1 VGLLGLLAPVAL
13 LWQLVPGLVVRPWAA
28 DWAADFRVE
37 FLVQLGAVLPWA
49 AVLAGGRGTAAWL
62 AAGAAL
68 VQVGVWLG
76 RAAERRA
83 RDAGAAPPP

>member
-1 VGLLGLLAPVAL
+1 VGGGL
-13 LWQLVPGLVVRPWAA
+13 AA
-28 DWAADFRVE
+28 DLRVE

-49 AVLAGGRGTAAWL
+49 AVLVAVLAGGRGTAAWL